1 MRILRAQLR
10 GKPHF
15 ARLHGDGTLSLFTD
29 APWLGGTER
38 GDVAKLAHAHLL
50 APVTPRKI
58 VCVGRNYA
66 AHAKE
71 LGNDV
76 PSEPLL
82 FLKPPSSL
90 LDPGGT
96 IVRPT
101 VSQRVE
107 HEAELGVVIG
117 WRAKSVSREHA
128 LDHVFGFT
136 ALCDVTARDIQ
147 RKDVQFT

>member
-82 FLKPPSSL
+82 FLKPPSAIIG
-90 LDPGGT
+90 PGE
-96 IVRPT
+96 T
-101 VSQRVE
+101 VVLRAESEKGE
-107 HEAELGVVIG
+107 H
-117 WRAKSVSREHA
+117 
-128 LDHVFGFT
+128 
-136 ALCDVTARDIQ
+136 
-147 RKDVQFT
+147 